1 MDGSQPVLERTRAPD
16 ASEREGAAVSAAPAV
31 AARRPRRLRR
41 LLLLAA
47 LLAVAAAGSLYGY
60 RWWTT
65 GRFMEATDDAYT
77 AADAVPIAPR
87 VSGYVREV
95 RVTDNQL
102 VRAGQVLARIDDRDY
117 RAALDQARA
126 DAASAQADIGNIDA
140 QLALQR
146 TAIEQTQTDIVAA
159 QAALD
164 FARADYQRYNDL
176 MRTGNGT
183 VQRAQQADSDI
194 RSRTAALARS
204 REGFSA
210 AQQQVQVL
218 QAQRAKAVATLA
230 HAEAVTEQAE
240 LNLSYTNI
248 VAPIDGAVGDR
259 SLRLGQLAQPGTRV
273 MAVVPVGREIYV
285 VANFK
290 ETQLA
295 HMWRGERVSVAVDM
309 LPDVS
314 LAGRIDSL
322 APGSGAQFALLP
334 PENATG
340 NFTKIVQRVPVKIL
354 LDPADDATL
363 AKLRPG
369 LSVYVTVDT
378 RTRPAGAPPQTL
390 VDEAPQA
397 AARPIAGVQ

>member
-1 MDGSQPVLERTRAPD
+1 MDGSQPVLERPRLPGAAPQD
-16 ASEREGAAVSAAPAV
+16 EAAVSVAAPA
-31 AARRPRRLRR
+31 RRPWGIRR
-41 LLLLAA
+41 LLLGVV
-47 LLAVAAAGSLYGY
+47 LLLLVGAAAWYGVN
-60 RWWTT
+60 WWTT

-77 AADAVPIAPR
+77 QADAVGIAPR

-95 RVTDNQL
+95 LVGDNQR

-140 QLALQR
+140 QTVLQS
-146 TAIEQTQTDIVAA
+146 TVIEQAQTDIASA

-164 FARADYQRYNDL
+164 FARADYTRYSDL
-176 MRTGNGT
+176 MRSGNGT

-204 REGFSA
+204 RAGFAA
-210 AQQQVQVL
+210 AQQQLQVL
-218 QAQRAKAVATLA
+218 AAQRARAVAALA
-230 HAEAVTEQAE
+230 RAGAATEQAE
-240 LNLSYTNI
+240 LNLSYTSI

-259 SLRLGQLAQPGTRV
+259 SLRLGELVQPGTRV
-273 MAVVPVGREIYV
+273 MDIVPTGTDIYV

-295 HMWRGERVSVAVDM
+295 RMWRGERVEVAVDM
-309 LPDVS
+309 LPDVA
-314 LAGRIDSL
+314 LTGRIDSL

-340 NFTKIVQRVPVKIL
+340 NFTKIVQRVPVRIV
-354 LDPADDATL
+354 LDPADAATL

-369 LSVYVTVDT
+369 LSVYASVDT
-378 RTRPAGAPPQTL
+378 RTRPAGTPQTL
-390 VDEAPQA
+390 VDEA
-397 AARPIAGVQ
+397 AR